1 MRGLEPPCLATHAP
15 EACASTNFATCPLEH
30 SKGRALLTQHAAL
43 SLAFYA
49 NPELNRETVFRQPAI
64 LSLPFHNASR

>member
-43 SLAFYA
+43 SL
-49 NPELNRETVFRQPAI
+49 ELNRETVFRQPAI